1 MVIHRP
7 SRRRVVGSLRG
18 FMTTAEFIR
27 FDSVKKSYDGENY
40 VVRGLDLSVAQG
52 EFLTLL
58 GPSGSG
64 KTTSLMM
71 LAGFESPTAGEIHLD
86 ARRID
91 HVPAH
96 QRN

>member
-1 MVIHRP
+1 MA
-7 SRRRVVGSLRG
+7 
-18 FMTTAEFIR
+18 TAEFIR

-64 KTTSLMM
+64 KTTTLMM
-71 LAGFESPTAGEIHLD
+71 LAGFELPTAG
-86 ARRID
+86 RIF
-91 HVPAH
+91 VGSV
-96 QRN
+96 RCV